1 MNNEIKNFDFTP
13 LDGMMKVPV
22 ASVEQAYF
30 DSQGN
35 EVSKEEGCQA
45 RITEFDADGNVI
57 REVWGSYTND
67 ESFKTR

>member
-1 MNNEIKNFDFTP
+1 MNKEMTDFMKSYDIFDY
-13 LDGMMKVPV
+13 KKKV

-45 RITEFDADGNVI
+45 RITEFDADGNII
-57 REVWGSYTND
+57 REVWGSYTP
-67 ESFKTR
+67 EKKIR

>member
-1 MNNEIKNFDFTP
+1 MDKKMSDLMKSYGIVDFKTE
-13 LDGMMKVPV
+13 V

-45 RITEFDADGNVI
+45 RITEFDADGNII
-57 REVWGSYTND
+57 REVWGSYTP
-67 ESFKTR
+67 EKKIR